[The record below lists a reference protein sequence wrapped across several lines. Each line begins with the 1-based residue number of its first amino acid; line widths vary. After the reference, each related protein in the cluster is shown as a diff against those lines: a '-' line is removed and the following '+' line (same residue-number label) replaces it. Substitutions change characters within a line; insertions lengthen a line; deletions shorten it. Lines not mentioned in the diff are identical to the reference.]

1 MKIMSYVSPKILHGE
16 QHGDLWLRGHHWGQ
30 NIHHY
35 AYVSSWLSI
44 KLSRLIKWPDNLAA
58 GTTLLPC
65 GLGWA
70 PPSALAA
77 QLSSG
82 FPLVTD
88 GGGKKVTKWLRSR
101 QDNDYKREWQRC
113 NARKKF
119 SARHFWSDC
128 VKYKATT
135 AQYIGEICRCFNAW
149 PKIVVT
155 SILNILILSK
165 GGGRTQR
172 NLLKIHRF
180 LLQSPPSPA
189 EKEHNI
195 RMM

>member
-1 MKIMSYVSPKILHGE
+1 MKILSYVSHPRFYMGSNMATFGCGVTTEDRIYTTMPMWVVE
-16 QHGDLWLRGHHWGQ
+16 FRIIQV
-30 NIHHY
+30 NF
-35 AYVSSWLSI
+35 
-44 KLSRLIKWPDNLAA
+44 KWPDNLTA

-88 GGGKKVTKWLRSR
+88 GGGKTVTKWLRSR
-101 QDNDYKREWQRC
+101 QDNDYKREWQKS
-113 NARKKF
+113 NGRKKF

-135 AQYIGEICRCFNAW
+135 AQYIGEICRCFNA
-149 PKIVVT
+149 
-155 SILNILILSK
+155 
-165 GGGRTQR
+165 
-172 NLLKIHRF
+172 
-180 LLQSPPSPA
+180 
-189 EKEHNI
+189 
-195 RMM
+195 

>member
-1 MKIMSYVSPKILHGE
+1 MNVFTQRHNWTAKSCLQWSLKVKLPLKNNVDEDHVIRISPKILHGE

-35 AYVSSWLSI
+35 AHVSSWLSLQ
-44 KLSRLIKWPDNLAA
+44 LSRLIKWPDNLTA

-88 GGGKKVTKWLRSR
+88 GGGKTVTKWLRSR
-101 QDNDYKREWQRC
+101 QDNDYKREWQKS
-113 NARKKF
+113 NGRKKF

-135 AQYIGEICRCFNAW
+135 AQYIGEICRCFNA
-149 PKIVVT
+149 
-155 SILNILILSK
+155 
-165 GGGRTQR
+165 
-172 NLLKIHRF
+172 
-180 LLQSPPSPA
+180 
-189 EKEHNI
+189 
-195 RMM
+195 

>member
-1 MKIMSYVSPKILHGE
+1 MLNFLTNSNRASLSHYWSHKCLHPAAQLDCQKLLTMITQGKIAIKNNVDEDHVIRISPKILHGE
-16 QHGDLWLRGHHWGQ
+16 QHGDLWLRSHHWGQ

-35 AYVSSWLSI
+35 AHVSSWLSLQ
-44 KLSRLIKWPDNLAA
+44 LSRLIKWPDNLTA

-88 GGGKKVTKWLRSR
+88 GGGKTVTKWLRSR
-101 QDNDYKREWQRC
+101 QDNDYKREWQKS
-113 NARKKF
+113 NGRKKF

-135 AQYIGEICRCFNAW
+135 AQYIGEICRCFNA
-149 PKIVVT
+149 
-155 SILNILILSK
+155 
-165 GGGRTQR
+165 
-172 NLLKIHRF
+172 
-180 LLQSPPSPA
+180 
-189 EKEHNI
+189 
-195 RMM
+195 